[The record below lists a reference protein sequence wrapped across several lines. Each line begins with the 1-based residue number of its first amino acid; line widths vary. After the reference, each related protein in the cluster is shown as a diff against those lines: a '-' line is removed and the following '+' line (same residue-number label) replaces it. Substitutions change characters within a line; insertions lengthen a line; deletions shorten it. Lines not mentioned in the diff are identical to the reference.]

1 MLFVFFFKQK
11 TAYELRISDWSSDVC
26 SSDLNFGRDV
36 VVDGNNRLGVDH
48 SMRRETR
55 NTEMMFDVL
64 AGAPQSMRATEQ
76 TAVVVGSATH
86 RARHPAV
93 SGASR
98 TFTAP
103 WKKSHHDAGAHRQ
116 RINSVAEFDDS
127 TCRLMA
133 QQHRHGSYPIA
144 VDHGEVG
151 VT

>member
-76 TAVVVGSATH
+76 TAVVVGS
-86 RARHPAV
+86 R
-93 SGASR
+93 SEESR
-98 TFTAP
+98 VGTEC
-103 WKKSHHDAGAHRQ
+103 
-116 RINSVAEFDDS
+116 VS
-127 TCRLMA
+127 TCRS
-133 QQHRHGSYPIA
+133 RWSPYN
-144 VDHGEVG
+144 
-151 VT
+151 